1 MKKSCKKESR
11 IKLQKKILLI
21 GSNGFIGK
29 NLSVYLKKFFSIY
42 KLNRNVLKEN
52 RKNISCDISK
62 KNELKKKFL
71 KFPKFEYVINLSGQ
85 IEKNKSKMQNNIY
98 EGNKNLIQI
107 FKKTEAILIFF
118 STTLVYGHSRNYRN
132 EKSIP
137 DPNSDYAKIKVKTE
151 NLYNK
156 TCKKFL
162 ILRIGNVYDDQL
174 AKKGLL
180 KNLIGAIK
188 GDTTFIVNKLETV
201 RNYIHIKDLI
211 RIIKIIIDSKEI
223 NKTLNIGHQN
233 ISNKKMIKIF
243 EKIFKKKIKTK
254 NLRQS
259 YFLDPNIKISSNL
272 IKNKFSYKFK
282 NKIENLIKL
291 NK

>member
-1 MKKSCKKESR
+1 MR
-11 IKLQKKILLI
+11 KKILLI

-29 NLSVYLKKFFSIY
+29 NLSIYLKKFFSIY

-62 KNELKKKFL
+62 KNDLKKKFL

-85 IEKNKSKMQNNIY
+85 VEKNKSKMRNNIY
-98 EGNKNLIQI
+98 QGNKNLIQI
-107 FKKTEAILIFF
+107 FKKTEATLVFF
-118 STTLVYGHSRNYRN
+118 STVLVYGHSKNYSN
-132 EKSIP
+132 EKSILN
-137 DPNSDYAKIKVKTE
+137 PNSDYAKIKVKTE

-162 ILRIGNVYDDQL
+162 ILRVGNVYDDQL
-174 AKKGLL
+174 SKKGLL

-188 GDTTFIVNKLETV
+188 NDTTFIVNKLETA
-201 RNYIHIKDLI
+201 RNYIHIEDLT
-211 RIIKIIIDSKEI
+211 RIIKIIIDSKKI

-254 NLRQS
+254 NLKQS
-259 YFLDPNIKISSNL
+259 YFLDPNVKINSNL

-282 NKIENLIKL
+282 NKIENSIKF

>member
-1 MKKSCKKESR
+1 M
-11 IKLQKKILLI
+11 QKKILLI

-29 NLSVYLKKFFSIY
+29 NLSIYLKKFFSIY

-71 KFPKFEYVINLSGQ
+71 KFPNFEYVINLSGQ
-85 IEKNKSKMQNNIY
+85 VEKNKSKMQNNIY

-107 FKKTEAILIFF
+107 FKKTEATLVFF
-118 STTLVYGHSRNYRN
+118 STTLVYGHSKNYRN
-132 EKSIP
+132 EKSILNP
-137 DPNSDYAKIKVKTE
+137 KSDYAKIKVKTE
-151 NLYNK
+151 DLYNK

-211 RIIKIIIDSKEI
+211 RIIKIIIDSKKI

-259 YFLDPNIKISSNL
+259 YFLDPNIKINSNL

-282 NKIENLIKL
+282 NKIENSIKL

>member
-1 MKKSCKKESR
+1 MR
-11 IKLQKKILLI
+11 KKILLI

-29 NLSVYLKKFFSIY
+29 NLSIYLKKFFSIY

-62 KNELKKKFL
+62 KNDLKKKFL

-85 IEKNKSKMQNNIY
+85 IEKNKSKMRNNIY
-98 EGNKNLIQI
+98 QGNKNLIQI
-107 FKKTEAILIFF
+107 FKKTEATLVFF
-118 STTLVYGHSRNYRN
+118 STVLVYGHSKNYSN
-132 EKSIP
+132 EKSILN
-137 DPNSDYAKIKVKTE
+137 PNSDYAKIKVKTE

-162 ILRIGNVYDDQL
+162 ILRVGNVYDDQL
-174 AKKGLL
+174 SKKGLL

-188 GDTTFIVNKLETV
+188 NDTTFIVNKLETA
-201 RNYIHIKDLI
+201 RNYIHIEDLT
-211 RIIKIIIDSKEI
+211 RIIKIIIDSKKI
-223 NKTLNIGHQN
+223 NKILNIGHQN

-254 NLRQS
+254 NLKQS
-259 YFLDPNIKISSNL
+259 YFLDPNVKINSNL

-282 NKIENLIKL
+282 NKIENSIKF

>member
-1 MKKSCKKESR
+1 MR
-11 IKLQKKILLI
+11 KKILLI
-21 GSNGFIGK
+21 GSNVNF
-29 NLSVYLKKFFSIY
+29 
-42 KLNRNVLKEN
+42 LKEN
-52 RKNISCDISK
+52 IKNISCYISK
-62 KNELKKKFL
+62 KNDLKKKFL

-85 IEKNKSKMQNNIY
+85 IEKNKSKMRNNIY
-98 EGNKNLIQI
+98 QGNKNLIQI
-107 FKKTEAILIFF
+107 FKKTEATLVFF
-118 STTLVYGHSRNYRN
+118 STVLVYGHSKNYSN
-132 EKSIP
+132 EKSILN
-137 DPNSDYAKIKVKTE
+137 PNSDYAKIKVKTE

-162 ILRIGNVYDDQL
+162 ILRVGNVYDDQL
-174 AKKGLL
+174 SKKGLL

-188 GDTTFIVNKLETV
+188 NDTTFIVNKLETA
-201 RNYIHIKDLI
+201 RNYIHIEDLT
-211 RIIKIIIDSKEI
+211 RIIKIIIDSKKI

-254 NLRQS
+254 NLKQS
-259 YFLDPNIKISSNL
+259 YFLDPNVKINSNL

-282 NKIENLIKL
+282 NKIENSIKF